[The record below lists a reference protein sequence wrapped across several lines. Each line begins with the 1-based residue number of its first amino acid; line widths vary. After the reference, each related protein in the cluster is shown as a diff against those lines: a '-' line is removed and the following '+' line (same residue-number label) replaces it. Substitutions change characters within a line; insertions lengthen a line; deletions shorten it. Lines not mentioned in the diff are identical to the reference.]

1 MRHLWLI
8 LSVPLS
14 LAACKSQPVTDPM
27 DTFACSDDPGARPIN
42 IHYGDSQIKVTPPLY
57 KVHKNKNLKFKLLA
71 DNQAGPGNLDYG
83 KVKVTIRSKD
93 AATNT
98 WINTSGT
105 EDKEGTLVA
114 CMPTT
119 QPLGVVEYLV
129 DVEKIGRLDPRAEV
143 IP

>member
-1 MRHLWLI
+1 
-8 LSVPLS
+8 
-14 LAACKSQPVTDPM
+14 
-27 DTFACSDDPGARPIN
+27 
-42 IHYGDSQIKVTPPLY
+42 
-57 KVHKNKNLKFKLLA
+57 
-71 DNQAGPGNLDYG
+71 
-83 KVKVTIRSKD
+83 VKVTIRSKD

-98 WINTSGT
+98 WINTSGA

-129 DVEKIGRLDPRAEV
+129 VVEKIGRLDPRAEV

>member
-1 MRHLWLI
+1 
-8 LSVPLS
+8 
-14 LAACKSQPVTDPM
+14 
-27 DTFACSDDPGARPIN
+27 
-42 IHYGDSQIKVTPPLY
+42 
-57 KVHKNKNLKFKLLA
+57 
-71 DNQAGPGNLDYG
+71 
-83 KVKVTIRSKD
+83 VKVTIRSKD

-98 WINTSGT
+98 WINTSGA

-129 DVEKIGRLDPRAEV
+129 VVEKSGRLDPRAEV

>member
-8 LSVPLS
+8 LSVLLA

-27 DTFACSDDPGARPIN
+27 DNFDCADDPGAQPIN

-71 DNQAGPGNLDYG
+71 DNQAGPDNLDYG
-83 KVKVTIRSKD
+83 KVTVTISSKD
-93 AATNT
+93 TATNT

-105 EDKEGTLVA
+105 KDKDGTLVA
-114 CMPTT
+114 CMPTS

-129 DVEKIGRLDPRAEV
+129 EVDKVGQLDPRADV